1 MMLYQTKKLF
11 HRKGNYEQN
20 EKDVYWMGEYIC
32 NWYTLWYTK
41 YKMNAYNIKKKFK
54 MPNTCMH
61 FFKDDIQMTI
71 DIWEDAQ
78 HH

>member
-1 MMLYQTKKLF
+1 
-11 HRKGNYEQN
+11 
-20 EKDVYWMGEYIC
+20 MGEYIC